1 MTVEQILSGL
11 KNKDYKPVY
20 FLSGDEPYYIDL
32 ITKYIIDNV
41 LTEAEKSFNQTILY
55 GKDSDIATVINAA
68 KRYPMMANHQVVI
81 VKEAQHIRNIDDL
94 VYYAKSP
101 LLSTLL
107 VINYKYKKLDKRKS
121 LYKTIAEKGIFFE
134 SNKLYDNQLPDW
146 ISGYLGEKGIK
157 IQPEASILLTEFLGS
172 DLGKIVNEL
181 DKLAV
186 IIAGKSISI
195 TTDTIEKNIGISK
208 EYNNFELQ
216 NALVKRDVLKANRII
231 NYFAQNQKN
240 NPITVT
246 ITMLFS
252 FFSKLLAYHSL
263 KDKSNNSVAGVLK
276 INPYFVR
283 DYQAAAREYSLSK
296 TIHVISLLREYDV
309 KSKGIGSLS
318 ASPGDLLKE
327 LVFKILH

>member
-1 MTVEQILSGL
+1 MTVEQILTGL
-11 KNKDYKPVY
+11 KNKDYKPIY

-32 ITKYIIDNV
+32 ITKYIMDNV
-41 LTEAEKSFNQTILY
+41 LSEAEKSFNQTVLY
-55 GKDSDIATVINAA
+55 GKDNEIAAVINAA
-68 KRYPMMANHQVVI
+68 KRYPMMASHQVVI

-101 LLSTLL
+101 LMSTLL

-121 LYKTIAEKGIFFE
+121 LYKTIVEKGLFFE

-146 ISGYLGEKGIK
+146 ITVYLSRKGIK

-186 IIAGKSISI
+186 IIAGKSQVI

-216 NALVKRDVLKANRII
+216 NALVKRDILKANRII
-231 NYFAQNQKN
+231 NYFGQNQKS
-240 NPITVT
+240 NPIIVT

-252 FFSKLLAYHSL
+252 FFSKLLAYHSS
-263 KDKSNNSVAGVLK
+263 KDKSKNSIAAVLK
-276 INPYFVR
+276 INPYFVK
-283 DYQAAAREYSLSK
+283 DYQMAAREYSLLK
-296 TIHVISLLREYDV
+296 TIQIISLLREYDV
-309 KSKGIGSLS
+309 KSKGMGSLS
-318 ASPGDLLKE
+318 TSPGDLLKE

>member
-1 MTVEQILSGL
+1 MTVEQILTGL
-11 KNKDYKPVY
+11 KNKDYKPIY

-32 ITKYIIDNV
+32 ITKYIMDNV
-41 LTEAEKSFNQTILY
+41 LSEAEKSFNQTVLY
-55 GKDSDIATVINAA
+55 GKDNEIAAVINAA
-68 KRYPMMANHQVVI
+68 KRYPMMASHQVVI

-101 LLSTLL
+101 LMSTLL

-121 LYKTIAEKGIFFE
+121 LYKTIAEKGLFFE

-146 ISGYLGEKGIK
+146 ITGYLSRKGMK

-186 IIAGKSISI
+186 IIAGKSQVI

-216 NALVKRDVLKANRII
+216 NALVKRDILKANRII
-231 NYFAQNQKN
+231 NYFGQNQKS

-252 FFSKLLAYHSL
+252 FFSKLLAYHSS
-263 KDKSNNSVAGVLK
+263 KDKSKNSIAGVLK
-276 INPYFVR
+276 INPYFVK
-283 DYQAAAREYSLSK
+283 DYQMASRVYPLSK
-296 TIHVISLLREYDV
+296 TIQVISLLREYDV
-309 KSKGIGSLS
+309 KSKGMGSLS

>member
-1 MTVEQILSGL
+1 MTVEQILTGL
-11 KNKDYKPVY
+11 KNKDYKPIY

-32 ITKYIIDNV
+32 ITKYIMDNV
-41 LTEAEKSFNQTILY
+41 LSEAEKSFNQTVLY
-55 GKDSDIATVINAA
+55 GKDNEIAAVINAA
-68 KRYPMMANHQVVI
+68 KRYPMMASHQVVI

-101 LLSTLL
+101 LMSTLL

-121 LYKTIAEKGIFFE
+121 LYKTIAEKGLFFE

-146 ISGYLGEKGIK
+146 ITGYLSRKGMK

-186 IIAGKSISI
+186 IIAGKSQVI

-216 NALVKRDVLKANRII
+216 NALVKRDILKANRII
-231 NYFAQNQKN
+231 NYFGQNQKS

-252 FFSKLLAYHSL
+252 FFSKLLAYHSS
-263 KDKSNNSVAGVLK
+263 KDKSKNSIASVLK
-276 INPYFVR
+276 INPYFVK
-283 DYQAAAREYSLSK
+283 DYQMASRVYPLSK
-296 TIHVISLLREYDV
+296 TIQVISLLREYDV
-309 KSKGIGSLS
+309 KSKGMGSLS

>member
-1 MTVEQILSGL
+1 MTVEQILTGL
-11 KNKDYKPVY
+11 KNKDYKPIY

-32 ITKYIIDNV
+32 ITKYIMDNV
-41 LTEAEKSFNQTILY
+41 LSEAEKSFNQTVLY
-55 GKDSDIATVINAA
+55 GKDNEIAAVINAA
-68 KRYPMMANHQVVI
+68 KRYPMMSSHQVVI

-101 LLSTLL
+101 LMSTLL

-121 LYKTIAEKGIFFE
+121 LYKTIAEKGLFFE

-146 ISGYLGEKGIK
+146 ITGYLSRKGMK

-186 IIAGKSISI
+186 IIAGKSQVI

-216 NALVKRDVLKANRII
+216 NALVKRDILKANRII
-231 NYFAQNQKN
+231 NYFGQNQKS

-252 FFSKLLAYHSL
+252 FFSKLLAYHSS
-263 KDKSNNSVAGVLK
+263 KDKSKNSIASVLK
-276 INPYFVR
+276 INPYFVK
-283 DYQAAAREYSLSK
+283 DYQMAAREYSLLK
-296 TIHVISLLREYDV
+296 TIQVISLLREYDV
-309 KSKGIGSLS
+309 KSKGMGSLS

>member
-296 TIHVISLLREYDV
+296 TIQVISLLREYDV